1 MMEQEKRP
9 YVGYEYKKIT
19 VAEENASWYLD
30 CYESFGW
37 EQDDNA
43 PPISGGHMVAR
54 YRELIADA
62 DTVLLANIGHYPQVE
77 APVQVLKHYL
87 AFREGIESNQD
98 RLWELAYAGAGLPA
112 MRVPR

>member
-43 PPISGGHMVAR
+43 PPISGGHGYAFF
-54 YRELIADA
+54 
-62 DTVLLANIGHYPQVE
+62 E
-77 APVQVLKHYL
+77 AGSQDYQQG
-87 AFREGIESNQD
+87 GID
-98 RLWELAYAGAGLPA
+98 PLTAKP
-112 MRVPR
+112 

>member
-19 VAEENASWYLD
+19 VSEENASWYLD

-43 PPISGGHMVAR
+43 PPISGGYIV
-54 YRELIADA
+54 YRHSIRSSRFTA
-62 DTVLLANIGHYPQVE
+62 TV
-77 APVQVLKHYL
+77 
-87 AFREGIESNQD
+87 
-98 RLWELAYAGAGLPA
+98 
-112 MRVPR
+112 

>member
-43 PPISGGHMVAR
+43 PPISGGHMG
-54 YRELIADA
+54 
-62 DTVLLANIGHYPQVE
+62 T
-77 APVQVLKHYL
+77 
-87 AFREGIESNQD
+87 D
-98 RLWELAYAGAGLPA
+98 RRRDWNSFYGRLRICRNP
-112 MRVPR
+112 